1 MYLKSNK
8 GNIYSALRRL
18 PDAVAVL
25 MGREENIALHGT
37 VKFYQTSSGVFVVAD
52 VSGLPRSNGA
62 CNSRIFAFHIHDGQ
76 GCDGNEADPFA
87 NAGSHYNPDGCPH
100 PYHRGDMPPLF
111 SAGGRALLAF
121 LTDRFTADEI
131 LGKTVIIHD
140 SPDDFTT
147 QPGGNA
153 GNKIACGTISKVMR

>member
-1 MYLKSNK
+1 MRYTNREIDFSNL
-8 GNIYSALRRL
+8 LRRL

-25 MGREENIALHGT
+25 TGREENIALHGT
-37 VKFYQTSSGVFVVAD
+37 VKFYQASCGVFVVAD
-52 VSGLPRSNGA
+52 VFGLPLPKEA

-76 GCDGNEADPFA
+76 GCTGNERDPFA
-87 NAGSHYNPDGCPH
+87 NAGNHYNPDGCPH

-111 SAGGRALLAF
+111 SSGGRAFLAF
-121 LTDRFTADEI
+121 LTDRFTANEI

-140 SPDDFTT
+140 GPDDFTT

-153 GNKIACGTISKVMR
+153 GDKIACGKISKVMR